1 MAGDVAVA
9 GIAGGG
15 AGADRRVSL
24 GLGYGKGAHEVAA
37 FCRGAGAA
45 GAADVHASVAVFCRR
60 AAGGGGGAVLEMS
73 TSRGRDRRGPEA
85 PTSAV
90 AISIAVD
97 RDVVARAAILSMATV
112 VAMPSKMADWWRSGR
127 SCEATWTSSG

>member
-73 TSRGRDRRGPEA
+73 TSWGRRGPEA
-85 PTSAV
+85 PTSAGSRS
-90 AISIAVD
+90 ISIV
-97 RDVVARAAILSMATV
+97 
-112 VAMPSKMADWWRSGR
+112 
-127 SCEATWTSSG
+127 TSNQAHPR

>member
-15 AGADRRVSL
+15 AGADRRVWL

-73 TSRGRDRRGPEA
+73 TSRVRRGPEA

-97 RDVVARAAILSMATV
+97 CDVVARVAKLSMATV
-112 VAMPSKMADWWRSGR
+112 VAMSSKMGDWWRSGR

>member
-1 MAGDVAVA
+1 MAGDVA

-37 FCRGAGAA
+37 FCKGAGAA

-90 AISIAVD
+90 AIHAGKIISKIAHEPAKARV
-97 RDVVARAAILSMATV
+97 RVATRALCLRV
-112 VAMPSKMADWWRSGR
+112 QPQ
-127 SCEATWTSSG
+127 